1 MPRQQF
7 KSSNRD
13 IHVRRIS
20 FLENTWH
27 VVCNIFIR
35 YRTLYSTSSKQP
47 PDPTKVQKDSFGV
60 RKEHNYL
67 VNPGEQRNHQ
77 RGLARDLE
85 GKLRD
90 SGFSM
95 IGGCNTDFP
104 RDLLVQSLEMNQFL
118 SKIRTKISGNP
129 PNYKP
134 PHKIFF
140 WDPWMGQRNT
150 HHPWEG
156 VMTTDTQGLS
166 RTLADRHSTA
176 WQSPSGTHHHTR
188 GAILPTTPSI
198 ARRTPIDCGNKQGFH
213 SLLGVKFQYFSSTK

>member
-1 MPRQQF
+1 MVIICLQAQPAFTVRKSLFIEILNPQFNCNKIREKKQLLHRNPNQNTYAQTTVQKQQQRHTCQ
-7 KSSNRD
+7 KNQ
-13 IHVRRIS
+13 
-20 FLENTWH
+20 FLRKYMTCR
-27 VVCNIFIR
+27 CNIFIR

-47 PDPTKVQKDSFGV
+47 SDPTKVQKDSFGV

-129 PNYKP
+129 LNYKP

-140 WDPWMGQRNT
+140 
-150 HHPWEG
+150 
-156 VMTTDTQGLS
+156 
-166 RTLADRHSTA
+166 
-176 WQSPSGTHHHTR
+176 
-188 GAILPTTPSI
+188 
-198 ARRTPIDCGNKQGFH
+198 
-213 SLLGVKFQYFSSTK
+213 